1 MELLELCKD
10 EYQGELDRRNEI
22 RRSLTL
28 PIGLSVL
35 FGGAIY
41 SLLAGFPW
49 AEVEMLTL
57 KAFLT
62 VSIPG
67 ILFWAAAVIFLIRAH
82 VGFSYGYV
90 PTAKEI
96 IEYKEALV
104 LFYGDKGCED
114 QSQSD
119 VEAYLQSEFSNTAH
133 HNFLNNNSK
142 AAYLHEANRRL
153 VVVLIALGLMS
164 LVHLINPFLEI
175 LYDK

>member
-1 MELLELCKD
+1 MELFELCKD
-10 EYQGELDRRNEI
+10 EYHGELERRNEI

-35 FGGAIY
+35 FGGATY

-49 AEVEMLTL
+49 NEVEIVTL
-57 KAFLT
+57 KAFMA
-62 VSIPG
+62 VSVPG
-67 ILFWAAAVIFLIRAH
+67 MVFWTAAVVFLIRAH

-96 IEYKEALV
+96 NKYKEKLV
-104 LFYGDKGCED
+104 VFYADGGCED
-114 QSQSD
+114 HSD
-119 VEAYLQSEFSNTAH
+119 SDIEAYLQTEFSNTAH
-133 HNFLNNNSK
+133 HNFINNNSK

-153 VVVLIALGLMS
+153 ILVLIALGLMS
-164 LVHLINPFLEI
+164 LVQLAYPFLKI